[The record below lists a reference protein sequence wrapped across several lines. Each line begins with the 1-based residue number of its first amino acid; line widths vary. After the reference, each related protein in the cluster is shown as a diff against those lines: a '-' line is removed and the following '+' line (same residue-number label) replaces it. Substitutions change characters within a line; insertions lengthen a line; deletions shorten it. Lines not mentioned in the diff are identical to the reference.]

1 MISGASGGIYALISA
16 HLATMIMNWKEDNAV
31 KIRKVIHRPVTKF
44 VRIIFISLLTLHDF
58 SIGIYEYYVKEVDS
72 PTGYIGHLCGACA
85 GVLVGLCVL
94 QNRK

>member
-1 MISGASGGIYALISA
+1 
-16 HLATMIMNWKEDNAV
+16 MIMNWKEDNAV
-31 KIRKVIHRPVTKF
+31 KIKKVIHRPVTKF
-44 VRIIFISLLTLHDF
+44 IRIIFISLLTLHDF